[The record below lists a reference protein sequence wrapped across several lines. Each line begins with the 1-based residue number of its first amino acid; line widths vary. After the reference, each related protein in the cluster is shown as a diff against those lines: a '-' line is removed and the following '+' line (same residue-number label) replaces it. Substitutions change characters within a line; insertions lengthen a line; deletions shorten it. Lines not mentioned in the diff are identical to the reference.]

1 MRFATGEDG
10 AAMRHGQ
17 RTNFAPNGTNF
28 VGLTTIKTLALVED
42 ATAHGIAQHVVVV
55 ACSHSVLFFQLF
67 GSKLF
72 GVFGIV
78 PLQEVGND
86 FVESIVAFL
95 LRQSLLGNI
104 VHRLIQLV
112 VHLLAQIFVVH
123 LVVVFAL
130 NVFTQFLSQFFLH
143 GAHGLDGIVSHF
155 EGLDKV
161 LFGNLVHFSF
171 HHHDVIFGCAHHDI
185 HVGFLHLLEG
195 GINNILAV
203 NPSNANLADV
213 EIEGYI

>member
-1 MRFATGEDG
+1 
-10 AAMRHGQ
+10 MRHGQ
-17 RTNFAPNGTNF
+17 RAYFAPDGANF
-28 VGLTTIKTLALVED
+28 VSFTTIKTLAFVED
-42 ATAHGIAQHVVVV
+42 ATAHGIAQHIIVV
-55 ACSHSVLFFQLF
+55 ACSQSVLLFQLF

-78 PLQEVGND
+78 LLQEVSND

-104 VHRLIQLV
+104 VHGLIQLV

-161 LFGNLVHFSF
+161 LLGNFVHFAF

-185 HVGFLHLLEG
+185 HVGLLHLFEG

-213 EIEGYI
+213 EIEGNI

>member
-1 MRFATGEDG
+1 
-10 AAMRHGQ
+10 MRHGQ
-17 RTNFAPNGTNF
+17 RAYFAPDGANF
-28 VGLTTIKTLALVED
+28 VGLTTIKALALIED
-42 ATAHGIAQHVVVV
+42 ATAHGIAQHIVVV
-55 ACSHSVLFFQLF
+55 ACSQSVFLFQLF
-67 GSKLF
+67 GGKLF

-78 PLQEVGND
+78 LLQEVGND
-86 FVESIVAFL
+86 FVESIVTFL
-95 LRQSLLGNI
+95 LSQSLLGNV
-104 VHRLIQLV
+104 VHGLIQLI

-123 LVVVFAL
+123 FVVVFAL

-155 EGLDKV
+155 KGLDKV
-161 LFGNLVHFSF
+161 LFGNLVHFAF
-171 HHHDVIFGCAHHDI
+171 NHHDIIFGCAHHDI